1 MVWHMVDVHGIV
13 PTRGILAPLWT
24 WAIRE
29 QIFSGVYLTTYKA
42 PQPFT
47 REAQDLDS

>member
-1 MVWHMVDVHGIV
+1 MVWHMVDIHGLV
-13 PTRGILAPLWT
+13 PIRGVLVPLWT

-29 QIFSGVYLTTYKA
+29 QIFSGVYLTAYKA

-47 REAQDLDS
+47 NRSPER